1 MTLPARADVVICGAG
16 IAGIAVA
23 QHLAVH
29 EALGDIF
36 VVDERPPL
44 TLTSDKSTEAY
55 RNFWP
60 GPDAAMIQLMNRS
73 LDLMQDLAQQT
84 DNVFRMNQRG
94 YLYATASSEHAR
106 ALAQAAVKASEGGA
120 GPLRVHTQAQ
130 SASYAASPAEGL
142 VPGLEGAD
150 LLQNRE
156 LLRTHFPELSAH
168 TVAALHVRRCGWF
181 SGQQLGMLLLERA
194 RARGVTLLRA
204 RLEAVECAAGRVSG
218 VEVEVDGKRHRVA
231 TGCFVNAAGP
241 HVREV
246 AALCG
251 VELPIHCELHLKA
264 AFQDALQVVPR
275 TAPLLIW
282 DDAQRLEWSEDERS
296 LLAASPETQ
305 GLLDLLPAGVHARP
319 EGGTSSAQILIL
331 WPTHVRPV
339 SPVFPIPDE
348 PDFAEIALRGMSAML
363 PGLRAYLGAMP
374 RAFVDGGY
382 YVKTAENRFVAGPMR
397 VPGAYVLGALSG
409 YGLMAACGAAE
420 LLAAHITGR
429 ELPEYAGAFT
439 LERYEDPK
447 YVERLR
453 DWGPTGE
460 L

>member
-23 QHLAVH
+23 HHLAVH
-29 EALGDIF
+29 AGLGSILL
-36 VVDERPPL
+36 VDERPPL

-73 LDLMQDLAQQT
+73 LDLMQDLARQT
-84 DNVFRMNQRG
+84 DNALRMNQRG
-94 YLYATASSEHAR
+94 YLYATASHAHAQ
-106 ALAQAAVKASEGGA
+106 ALAQAAATAAEQGA
-120 GPLRVHTQAQ
+120 GPLRVHSQAE
-130 SASYAASPAEGL
+130 SASYAASPPEGL
-142 VPGLEGAD
+142 VPGLDGAD
-150 LLQNRE
+150 LLQNRD
-156 LLRTHFPELSAH
+156 LLRTHFPELSER

-194 RARGVTLLRA
+194 RARGVALARA

-218 VEVEVDGKRHRVA
+218 VQLDTGGDRHRVA

-241 HVREV
+241 TVRDV

-264 AFQDALQVVPR
+264 AFHDTLHVVPR
-275 TAPLLIW
+275 AAPLLIW
-282 DDAQRLEWSEDERS
+282 DDPQRLEWTEEERS
-296 LLAASPETQ
+296 LLAASPEPQ

-319 EGGTSSAQILIL
+319 EGGEASTQILIL
-331 WPTHVRPV
+331 WPTHARPV
-339 SPVFPIPDE
+339 APIFPLPEE

-363 PGLRAYLGAMP
+363 PGLRAYLAAMP

-382 YVKTAENRFVAGPMR
+382 YVKTAENRFVAGPMW

-420 LLAAHITGR
+420 LVSAHLTGSD
-429 ELPEYAGAFT
+429 LPEYASAFT

-447 YVERLR
+447 YCERLQ